1 MSSARVVPPCPCWRT
16 VLLESVWSRQWL
28 RCCGAAFLR
37 TVVGQFRTVVGQFR
51 TVVGQ
56 FFGLGRIVVL
66 LRRVVSSGQP
76 LPPKTHCVNDG
87 LWQFQVLP
95 RTVDALAVRLKQFQ
109 VLLRTMD
116 AFAAQTCTKMLG
128 SVEVVCFL
136 SCRLRF
142 SYTLL
147 DVKWFAC
154 RHEDE

>member
-1 MSSARVVPPCPCWRT
+1 MDSAQGCEPFMGLAPP
-16 VLLESVWSRQWL
+16 
-28 RCCGAAFLR
+28 
-37 TVVGQFRTVVGQFR
+37 VG
-51 TVVGQ
+51 
-56 FFGLGRIVVL
+56 
-66 LRRVVSSGQP
+66 
-76 LPPKTHCVNDG
+76 
-87 LWQFQVLP
+87 QFQVLP
-95 RTVDALAVRLKQFQ
+95 RTVDAFAVRLKQFQ
-109 VLLRTMD
+109 VLLRTMG

>member
-1 MSSARVVPPCPCWRT
+1 MVPPCPCWWT
-16 VLLESVWSRQWL
+16 ILLESVWSRQWL
-28 RCCGAAFLR
+28 RCFGAALPR
-37 TVVGQFRTVVGQFR
+37 SCLLEQLCD
-51 TVVGQ
+51 
-56 FFGLGRIVVL
+56 LGRIVVL

-76 LPPKTHCVNDG
+76 LPPKTHCVNGG

-95 RTVDALAVRLKQFQ
+95 RTVDAFAVRLKQFQ

-116 AFAAQTCTKMLG
+116 AFAVQTCTKMLG

-136 SCRLRF
+136 SCRLQF